1 MSKESLEEVT
11 QKFIDAETERRAEYD
26 ADFEIADEC
35 DEHEWHFFQTEDNR
49 QWGQRCRKCHK
60 WQDEYV
66 HADSAAPDDDDGPNG
81 LTFADDVKIEAMEK
95 RVAELEIKA
104 KLFDRLYKW
113 YWTPDNET
121 VTVGDDLLAIMDE
134 YRQIEKEGKH

>member
-26 ADFEIADEC
+26 AD
-35 DEHEWHFFQTEDNR
+35 
-49 QWGQRCRKCHK
+49 
-60 WQDEYV
+60 
-66 HADSAAPDDDDGPNG
+66 SAASDDDGPNG
-81 LTFADDVKIEAMEK
+81 LTFADDDKIEAMEK